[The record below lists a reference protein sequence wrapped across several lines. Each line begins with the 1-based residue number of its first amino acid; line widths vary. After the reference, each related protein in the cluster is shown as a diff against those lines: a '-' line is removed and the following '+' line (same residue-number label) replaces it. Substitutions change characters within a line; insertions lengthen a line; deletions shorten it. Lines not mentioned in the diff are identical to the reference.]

1 MNTQSI
7 SEEKREAR
15 PAPTALTVMTAAG
28 QRERKDR
35 VGVGRGLGL
44 EQRRTGRGLAGREWL
59 DAQDVA
65 MTGHG
70 GER

>member
-28 QRERKDR
+28 RRERKDR

-44 EQRRTGRGLAGREWL
+44 EQRLTGREWL

-70 GER
+70 GKR